1 MNYSAYYSN
10 VDIAVGVVLLAI
22 VLMIIKLLI
31 PLKSSHQDTPSRM
44 YYGRCC
50 KISHLKV
57 RLKYYISKMNYE
69 ISQPSEKVV
78 KPFLFSC
85 FIVKYSFTTVH
96 AIGDFFF
103 KKDVRLQTTLC

>member
-10 VDIAVGVVLLAI
+10 VDIAVVVLLVI

-31 PLKSSHQDTPSRM
+31 PLKSTQQDTPSGM

-50 KISHLKV
+50 KISHLRA

-96 AIGDFFF
+96 AIGDLK
-103 KKDVRLQTTLC
+103 KKDVKLQAILC